1 MAKLDVVDLS
11 KKKVGTVDVSDDVFS
26 QPLNSALLWEVVRW
40 QQANKRQGTHKT
52 KRRGEVHGTNKKP
65 YGQKHTGR
73 ARMGDVK
80 TPLKV
85 GGAVV
90 HGPQPRDYSY
100 RINKKVKAGALKVA
114 LSQLVKENRL
124 TVVKQWSFTAPRTK
138 EAEKAL
144 GALGVERALLVD
156 TDNQNLKKSIS
167 NLHTFKYLSQAGIN
181 VYDLLK
187 FGHLVITEDALK
199 AIESRLTGGAH
210 G

>member
-1 MAKLDVVDLS
+1 MAKLDVVDLD
-11 KKKVGTVDVSDDVFS
+11 KKKVGQVDVSDDVFAV
-26 QPLNSALLWEVVRW
+26 PMNSGLLWEVVKW
-40 QQANKRQGTHKT
+40 QQAKKRQGTSAT

-90 HGPQPRDYSY
+90 HGPQPRSY
-100 RINKKVKAGALKVA
+100 EYRLNKKVRVGALKVA
-114 LSQLVKENRL
+114 LSQLVKENKL
-124 TVVKQWSFTAPRTK
+124 TVVKQWSLKGPKTK
-138 EAEKAL
+138 DAASAL
-144 GALGVERALLVD
+144 TKLGVERGLVVD
-156 TDNQNLKKSIS
+156 TNNANLKASVS
-167 NLHTFKYLSQAGIN
+167 NLHTIKYLAGVGIN

-187 FGHLVITEDALK
+187 FGHMVISEEAIKALDT
-199 AIESRLTGGAH
+199 RLAGGAN